1 MFSRT
6 AGLPLAQGGYG
17 QTFLADVSIRRKNHE
32 STTVKFYWKRG
43 VFSSKRMALVDK

>member
-17 QTFLADVSIRRKNHE
+17 QTFLADVSIGRKNHE
-32 STTVKFYWKRG
+32 STTLEFYWKRG
-43 VFSSKRMALVDK
+43 VFSSERMVVVDK

>member
-17 QTFLADVSIRRKNHE
+17 QIFLADVSIERKNHE
-32 STTVKFYWKRG
+32 STTLEFYWKWG
-43 VFSSKRMALVDK
+43 IFSSC